1 MRISDWSS
9 DVCSSDLRGYQ
20 PEWTVLIQV
29 PLPLVSEL
37 RNVDVPRIGILLAY
51 PIPAIA
57 RDHTC
62 AIAFLVQLLD
72 ELVEP
77 HGRID
82 DPEVAVCRVE
92 VWIVGFTASQPIT
105 HPYQVPNRPTSADMS
120 REPETGHCCRRAR
133 DNTHQG

>member
-37 RNVDVPRIGILLAY
+37 RNVDVHRIGILLAC

-72 ELVEP
+72 ELVEL

-82 DPEVAVCRVE
+82 DPEVEVCRVE
-92 VWIVGFTASQPIT
+92 DGIGGFPDSKHIIQPCEVAIQIGRA
-105 HPYQVPNRPTSADMS
+105 QV
-120 REPETGHCCRRAR
+120 
-133 DNTHQG
+133 